1 MAQTKPTKEFIDQ
14 REGHLRGVW
23 KDARGQWIKA
33 DKFYHQ
39 ENQVWENNKRT
50 ALHTSR
56 APSIIDTA
64 VDNFLSGDPRVHRPP
79 AGRGRKHQERADR
92 IEPWLRQILL
102 ATALLEPNPTWKQ
115 LAKNMA
121 LYGYGVLKGPM
132 LDMEDRPEKPVK
144 EKKESKEEFDARFTL
159 WQSEFKTWMPFRISA
174 PHPARVLLDPLQKT
188 PKEAIEVTQFYSGQ
202 LHDLTLKKKAK
213 LGGDSKVFEFNDD
226 NPYNKINVSEYW
238 SKEWHALVADGDLM
252 FVEVNTWGFVPYAHA
267 FSGWGQEETEADGPQ
282 PEKLARCL
290 LDTLMDD
297 LTAQSQSFSGRQHAL
312 LMATYQKFGTRQ
324 DSAEM
329 AEKIK
334 GDMVGDLSGPDDLWI
349 LSIPQL
355 PAWLFEQNALV
366 DKDLEEGS
374 FSRALGGIRDVG
386 VSTVGQQAILST
398 AAEQRFVAP
407 SRQIEHLATIT
418 GSRILR
424 LTDVLDEKITINEWS
439 VGPDDIA
446 HDYAVDIK
454 FELQDPVLQLQQKQI
469 GMQEVTAGLKSK
481 ETYWSADAK
490 LEDISG
496 EKDRLLQDLV
506 EASPE
511 VVNAL
516 AQRILQRDGLLELIE
531 SLQQEQQG
539 AEALGGAGGGGG
551 GAAEGIVGPDG
562 QPLASTLGGGPGT
575 QAQLRQ
581 GLTPQVPKPPNA
593 NTAVFAK

>member
-1 MAQTKPTKEFIDQ
+1 MPQTKPTKEFIER

-23 KDARGQWIKA
+23 EDARDQWIKA
-33 DKFYHQ
+33 DQFYHQ
-39 ENQVWENNKRT
+39 ENQIWENNKRT
-50 ALHTSR
+50 SLHTSR

-79 AGRGRKHQERADR
+79 AGRGKKHQERADR

-121 LYGYGVLKGPM
+121 LYGYAVLEGPM

-144 EKKESKEEFDARFTL
+144 GKGEDKVDFEARMSL
-159 WQSEFKTWMPFRISA
+159 WQSESKTWMPFRIRA
-174 PHPARVLLDPLQKT
+174 PHPARVLLDPLEKT
-188 PKEAIEVTQFYSGQ
+188 PKEAIKVTQFYAGQ
-202 LHDLTLKKKAK
+202 LRDLTLKKKDK
-213 LGGDSKVFEFNDD
+213 LSSSVEVFEFNDED
-226 NPYNKINVSEYW
+226 PYDKINVMEYW
-238 SKEWHALVADGDLM
+238 SKEWHAMVGDGKLL

-282 PEKLARCL
+282 PEKLARGL

-312 LMATYQKFGTRQ
+312 IMATYQKFGTRQ
-324 DSAEM
+324 DGAEM
-329 AEKIK
+329 AEKLK
-334 GDMVGDLSGPDDLWI
+334 GDIIGDLGGPDDLWI
-349 LSIPQL
+349 TAIPQL

-439 VGPDDIA
+439 VGPEDIA

-516 AQRILQRDGLLELIE
+516 AQRILERDGILELIQ
-531 SLQQEQQG
+531 SIQQEQAG
-539 AEALGGAGGGGG
+539 AEAAGG
-551 GAAEGIVGPDG
+551 EPPSDILGPDG
-562 QPLASTLGGGPGT
+562 SPLASTLGGGPGT
-575 QAQLRQ
+575 ANQLRQ
-581 GLTPQVPKPPNA
+581 GLTPQVPRPPNA

>member
-1 MAQTKPTKEFIDQ
+1 MPQTKPTKEFIER
-14 REGHLRGVW
+14 REGHLRRVW
-23 KDARGQWIKA
+23 EDARTQWIKA

-39 ENQVWENNKRT
+39 ENQIWENNKRT

-92 IEPWLRQILL
+92 IEPWMRQILL
-102 ATALLEPNPTWKQ
+102 ATSLLEPNPTWKQ

-121 LYGYGVLKGPM
+121 LYGYAVLEGPM

-144 EKKESKEEFDARFTL
+144 NKGEDKEDFEARMSL
-159 WQSEFKTWMPFRISA
+159 WQSESKTWMPFRIRA
-174 PHPARVLLDPLQKT
+174 PHPARVLLDPLEKV
-188 PKEAIEVTQFYSGQ
+188 PKEAIKVTQFYAGQ
-202 LHDLTLKKKAK
+202 LKDLTEKKKAK
-213 LGGDSKVFEFNDD
+213 LGSSVELFDFADD
-226 NPYNKINVSEYW
+226 NPYTKVDVSEYW
-238 SKEWHALVADGDLM
+238 SKEWHAMVADGKLL
-252 FVEVNTWGFVPYAHA
+252 FAEVNTWGFVPYAHA
-267 FSGWGQEETEADGPQ
+267 FAGWGQEETDADGPQ
-282 PEKLARCL
+282 PEKLARGL

-312 LMATYQKFGTRQ
+312 LMATYQKYGTRE
-324 DSAEM
+324 DGAEV
-329 AEKIK
+329 AQKLQ
-334 GDMVGDLSGPDDLWI
+334 GDIVELDDEGSLWVVTV
-349 LSIPQL
+349 PQL
-355 PAWLFEQNALV
+355 PSWLFEQNALI

-398 AAEQRFVAP
+398 AAEKRFVSA

-418 GSRILR
+418 GSRLLR
-424 LTDVLDEKITINEWS
+424 LVDVLDEKITINEWD
-439 VGPDDIA
+439 VGPMDIN

-454 FELQDPVLQLQQKQI
+454 FELQDPQLQLAQKQI
-469 GMQEVTAGLKSK
+469 GMQEVQAGLKSK
-481 ETYWSADAK
+481 ETYWAADAK
-490 LEDISG
+490 LEDVSG

-511 VVNAL
+511 VINAL
-516 AQRILQRDGLLELIE
+516 AQRILERDGLLELIQ
-531 SLQQEQQG
+531 SLQEEQGG
-539 AEALGGAGGGGG
+539 AEALGGAGAGTPSGLL
-551 GAAEGIVGPDG
+551 GPDG
-562 QPLASTLGGGPGT
+562 NPAFPSPKSGAGSA
-575 QAQLRQ
+575 AQLRQ